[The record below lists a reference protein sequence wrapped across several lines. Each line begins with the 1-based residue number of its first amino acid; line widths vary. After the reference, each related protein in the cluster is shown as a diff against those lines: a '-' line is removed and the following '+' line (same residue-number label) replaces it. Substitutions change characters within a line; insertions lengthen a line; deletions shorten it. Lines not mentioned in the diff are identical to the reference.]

1 MGDGIMVA
9 ALREELRGYQSRL
22 ASAERDMDRDA
33 VDAMRLRI
41 TGVEQELAHLGVRS
55 EEKRPAPAA
64 RAAEKRVKAESRG

>member
-22 ASAERDMDRDA
+22 ARAERDMDRGA

-41 TGVEQELAHLGVRS
+41 TGVEKELARLGVRT
-55 EEKRPAPAA
+55 EEKRPAPA
-64 RAAEKRVKAESRG
+64 RAVEKRVKGAG

>member
-22 ASAERDMDRDA
+22 ARAERDMDRGA

-41 TGVEQELAHLGVRS
+41 TGVEKELARLGVRS
-55 EEKRPAPAA
+55 DEKRPAPA
-64 RAAEKRVKAESRG
+64 RAVEKRVKGAG

>member
-41 TGVEQELAHLGVRS
+41 TGVEKELAHLGVRS
-55 EEKRPAPAA
+55 EEKRPA

>member
-22 ASAERDMDRDA
+22 ARAERDMDRGA

-41 TGVEQELAHLGVRS
+41 TGVEKELAHLGVRS
-55 EEKRPAPAA
+55 EENRPAPAA
-64 RAAEKRVKAESRG
+64 HAVEKRVKGAG